1 MNKLYSIWLLCM
13 PLLHVSA
20 GNHLPAMGNGLTQV
34 LGVNVKD
41 TIVEDE
47 IAKEDELIE
56 EVIKSRTAPKKEKVQ
71 YFNQVT
77 KYGFKNLFSN
87 YSYNSTLPYNA
98 QVNPQA
104 EIFVQDYMK
113 VHGIYLQK
121 MKGWGQPYFNLIE
134 SVLQQYGLPR
144 ELKYIAV
151 IESNLSTGATSYAG
165 AGGPWQFMPYTA
177 RDYGLVVNGYLD
189 ERRDYYKSTHAA
201 ARYLLSLYREMHD
214 WLLVMAAYNGGP
226 GRVYSAMKKS
236 GSKDFWDLQYYL
248 PAESRTYVK
257 RFIATHYIMEGSGGV
272 TTTGGSLLYG
282 YDFSGTENNG
292 RTNYGNT
299 RDKQHPYKTKAA
311 LTAEELVEVE
321 VLSISGKYNSLVIA
335 KTIAMDIAL
344 FNHFNPN
351 FDGTMSSTGNFD
363 LRLPPD
369 KMQLFVA
376 NKYPILNES
385 IQVLL
390 NGAVVPVNKMVYPK
404 VKEKKK
410 S

>member
-1 MNKLYSIWLLCM
+1 MYKLLLISFF
-13 PLLHVSA
+13 LFVFLQVSGSRNDNPIGKTFVQINA
-20 GNHLPAMGNGLTQV
+20 
-34 LGVNVKD
+34 KD
-41 TIVEDE
+41 TIDVEDV
-47 IAKEDELIE
+47 AKEDKLID
-56 EVIKSRTAPKKEKVQ
+56 EVVKSRAIPKKEKVQ

-87 YSYNSTLPYNA
+87 YSYNPTLPYNT
-98 QVNPQA
+98 QMNPNA

-113 VHGIYLQK
+113 AHGTYLQK

-134 SVLQQYGLPR
+134 SILQQYGLPK

-151 IESNLSTGATSYAG
+151 IESNLSTGATSNVG

-177 RDYGLVVNGYLD
+177 RDYGLVVNPYLD

-201 ARYLLSLYREMHD
+201 ARYLLTLYRQLHD

-226 GRVYSAMKKS
+226 GRVYSAMKSS
-236 GSKDFWDLQYYL
+236 GSKNFWDLQFYL

-257 RFIATHYIMEGSGGV
+257 RFIATHYIMEGSGGI
-272 TTTGGSLLYG
+272 TTIGGRTD
-282 YDFSGTENNG
+282 DFTSVENNA
-292 RTNYGNT
+292 RTNYGATSSQQNPYNT
-299 RDKQHPYKTKAA
+299 KSA
-311 LTAEELVEVE
+311 LTAEEMVDVE

-335 KTIAMDIAL
+335 KTLAMDIAL
-344 FNHFNPN
+344 FNHYNPK
-351 FDGTMSSTGNFD
+351 FDETMSSTGNFD

-369 KMQLFVA
+369 KMQLFVV

-385 IQVLL
+385 VQVLL
-390 NGAVVPVNKMVYPK
+390 SGATVPANKTVYQ
-404 VKEKKK
+404 KEKKK